1 MKSRLR
7 CTTPIEKLSGAKI
20 LDTME
25 NNRSL
30 EKELLE
36 EEVCP
41 VCGGHHDHEH
51 HHQER
56 NVIMSVIMTKNAD
69 VSTITEKNVVMNTTT
84 EKNADVSTT
93 MGRKAAMST
102 TTEKNAAMS
111 TTMTENAA
119 ADTTIMTI
127 ITTMRMRSSQAGAGR
142 LPKLIRR
149 RKSVRSWRP
158 FPMMRNTA

>member
-1 MKSRLR
+1 M
-7 CTTPIEKLSGAKI
+7 TTSIITKK
-20 LDTME
+20 
-25 NNRSL
+25 
-30 EKELLE
+30 
-36 EEVCP
+36 
-41 VCGGHHDHEH
+41 
-51 HHQER
+51 

>member
-1 MKSRLR
+1 M
-7 CTTPIEKLSGAKI
+7 TTSIITKK
-20 LDTME
+20 
-25 NNRSL
+25 
-30 EKELLE
+30 
-36 EEVCP
+36 
-41 VCGGHHDHEH
+41 
-51 HHQER
+51 
-56 NVIMSVIMTKNAD
+56 NVIMSIIMTKNAD
-69 VSTITEKNVVMNTTT
+69 VSTTTEKNVVMNTTT

-102 TTEKNAAMS
+102 TTEKKAAMS
-111 TTMTENAA
+111 ITMTENAA
-119 ADTTIMTI
+119 ADTTI